1 MRDQAGLTN
10 ADIPFN
16 VAHMFYGNVP
26 EPIEGTTDL
35 NAVIVLENVKVQGFS
50 MVDKRIGCDVK
61 QAQETLNTLAN
72 FHALGIVLLRQ
83 HKTSDGEYALPE
95 SIKFVQ
101 EKLLFDD
108 MGADLLSPSIPVYA
122 EAIRMLGQPE
132 AALWLQKQAEE
143 LKEILPP
150 ENIRKCGILAT
161 ILHGD
166 CWNNNMMYRTD
177 EDGNVQ
183 MRLVDWQIV
192 RLGHCVTDC
201 LHFLFT
207 STSPELRA
215 ERFNQLMDNYFSTLS
230 GALHKLGVDL
240 DQEGYTNEEFRQDIR
255 KRLRW
260 ALFLALMM
268 LPGMLDQGLVDA
280 MTDFTDEDVAR
291 LSADGRTPE
300 DDLSEMTDKWSNSFS
315 AKKIVEN
322 KMLGQRIVKMVLEVK
337 TALE

>member
-1 MRDQAGLTN
+1 
-10 ADIPFN
+10 
-16 VAHMFYGNVP
+16 
-26 EPIEGTTDL
+26 
-35 NAVIVLENVKVQGFS
+35 
-50 MVDKRIGCDVK
+50 
-61 QAQETLNTLAN
+61 
-72 FHALGIVLLRQ
+72 
-83 HKTSDGEYALPE
+83 
-95 SIKFVQ
+95 
-101 EKLLFDD
+101 
-108 MGADLLSPSIPVYA
+108 
-122 EAIRMLGQPE
+122 
-132 AALWLQKQAEE
+132 
-143 LKEILPP
+143 
-150 ENIRKCGILAT
+150 
-161 ILHGD
+161 
-166 CWNNNMMYRTD
+166 MYRTD
-177 EDGNVQ
+177 EEGNVQ

-215 ERFNQLMDNYFSTLS
+215 ERFDQLMDNYFSTLS